1 MGINRRLSVSGCW
14 KMVNAIENAGTPA
27 EVRTRCAIAEEWLKN
42 NDVIS
47 NADYDDL
54 MDTVA
59 YICRESYHR

>member
-1 MGINRRLSVSGCW
+1 
-14 KMVNAIENAGTPA
+14 MVNAIENAGTPA